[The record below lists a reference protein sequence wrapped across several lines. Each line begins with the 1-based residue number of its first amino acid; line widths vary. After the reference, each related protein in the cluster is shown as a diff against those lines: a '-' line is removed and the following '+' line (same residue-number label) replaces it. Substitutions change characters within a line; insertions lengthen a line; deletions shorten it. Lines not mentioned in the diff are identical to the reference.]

1 MSRGENLRS
10 CCHTLGAR
18 QSAEEVFIE
27 SYWNVSQLPEAS
39 GGSNHYAAHFLTVI
53 NAEKRTPVPEACM
66 EEEAFES
73 WWEQEYKQCGSKL
86 DGMRGDELAGLDF
99 SGGGFGQYRFSM
111 NSKRLYDGVELA
123 ATGESCPLPGG
134 LTYTSQD
141 IAMGKVVL
149 DQNWSYLECEF
160 ISHDGGKYNVLQ
172 LFEKALSI

>member
-1 MSRGENLRS
+1 MV
-10 CCHTLGAR
+10 GAGI
-18 QSAEEVFIE
+18 QAV
-27 SYWNVSQLPEAS
+27 
-39 GGSNHYAAHFLTVI
+39 
-53 NAEKRTPVPEACM
+53 
-66 EEEAFES
+66 
-73 WWEQEYKQCGSKL
+73 WEQVL

-141 IAMGKVVL
+141 IAMGNVVL

-172 LFEKALSI
+172 LFEKHFKYEIVEWLMFFGT